1 MKTYPYTTD
10 DGIIELVRKDEHN
23 AIVSELLSRLEDAR
37 QSHLHASAR
46 DVQTIQRQSVLL
58 DRLATALKDCKSRA
72 MDKSIETHA
81 DDHAKGCVDDIW
93 EWAESA
99 LAAYARDVQTIQ
111 RQSVLLDRLAQLIDD
126 ASEKADDGDIFK
138 TEWETQARAA
148 LAAYESAKKGTF
160 PDPLAEAVKR
170 MEAVPWTE
178 LRTLCV
184 SNEEQNDFETVRTR
198 LISAAKGEQ
207 P

>member
-1 MKTYPYTTD
+1 MKHHYNDQEIQAVTAKLLDTTA
-10 DGIIELVRKDEHN
+10 GAAVIAERASRYAAELTKLRADN
-23 AIVSELLSRLEDAR
+23 AELLSRLEER
-37 QSHLHASAR
+37 TQSHLAASAR
-46 DVQTIQRQSVLL
+46 DVQTIQQQSVLL

-111 RQSVLLDRLAQLIDD
+111 RQSVLLDRLAQLVDD

-148 LAAYESAKKGTF
+148 LAAYESAKKG
-160 PDPLAEAVKR
+160 
-170 MEAVPWTE
+170 
-178 LRTLCV
+178 
-184 SNEEQNDFETVRTR
+184 
-198 LISAAKGEQ
+198 EQ

>member
-46 DVQTIQRQSVLL
+46 
-58 DRLATALKDCKSRA
+58 
-72 MDKSIETHA
+72 
-81 DDHAKGCVDDIW
+81 
-93 EWAESA
+93 
-99 LAAYARDVQTIQ
+99 YVQTIQ
-111 RQSVLLDRLAQLIDD
+111 RQSVLLDRLAQLVDD

-148 LAAYESAKKGTF
+148 LAAYESAKKGGH
-160 PDPLAEAVKR
+160 P
-170 MEAVPWTE
+170 
-178 LRTLCV
+178 
-184 SNEEQNDFETVRTR
+184 
-198 LISAAKGEQ
+198 
-207 P
+207 